1 MSSADLIRA
10 AIIFDVEALRADPH
24 GRAFVSVLS
33 LEPQALSGREEE
45 LAEGALSVASAG
57 LAAELQGDRVRAL
70 SLYRS
75 LSRRRGASGLLGA
88 LFIAWL
94 PEASDADFDA
104 VVRKLPAADL
114 DLQAWVHCK
123 LMTWAIDHGWRERAA
138 RHFDLAI
145 EIAQGD
151 LAEALRR
158 SAGWF
163 DRRVAVTWGHS
174 FTDPL
179 VLCESATSRERTAAD
194 EHVKR
199 AFEESIRHPWT
210 RVIRFGG
217 DVAGLRSVEAADL
230 HASWAG
236 ALWLLPNVRQQ
247 YARIALPQQ
256 SEPEEVSRA
265 IGSWIRGGGKDIA
278 RVVDA
283 FEDRLTS
290 ETIQDLLIGQL
301 HEGRNAKQ
309 RPDWVALC
317 HALWDQLPNDLC
329 LTLVDSFEPFDLSTP
344 HDERAEEY
352 ALFASLVMRTHQEWA
367 SRAATFDD
375 AHLATVF
382 RFLHPTLVKFVP
394 SQILERSLN
403 AFLQTLPSISDDWAD
418 SGFDT
423 MAMVWQRLPQP
434 KSELGRWLA
443 ELLPQSLAPSV
454 AINVPGLVSRD
465 KLRQA
470 RDSAIEQLDT
480 DLDNAKKGT
489 FGLWGMA
496 PAPLLARAVIALGSS
511 TKRATATLVRT
522 ATATECSSEQRY
534 YALRALIALAEA
546 GIPAAAPR
554 DTTALITTSATPGR
568 YSLDTSADGRLE
580 DVCRLA
586 LRVRLSSRPDRS
598 AEILAATR
606 DPDARVREVALQSAT
621 WMFGTR
627 RKRSAA
633 IETAVFGALYD
644 PQPRIQAIAAEAV
657 TRYGLEPEALQRVA
671 MQRIE
676 ATFMTS
682 QRDVR
687 AAIARGLTTSGRYDG
702 MYGRLRKL
710 TRQDRSFVVRYTESQ
725 NGD

>member
-33 LEPQALSGREEE
+33 LEPQALAGREEE
-45 LAEGALSVASAG
+45 LAEGALLVASAG
-57 LAAELQGDRVRAL
+57 LAAELQGDRAGAL

-94 PEASDADFDA
+94 PEASEADFDA

-138 RHFDLAI
+138 RHFDVAI

-174 FTDPL
+174 FSDPL
-179 VLCESATSRERTAAD
+179 VLCESATNRGRTAAD
-194 EHVKR
+194 EYVKR

-210 RVIRFGG
+210 RIIRFGG
-217 DVAGLRSVEAADL
+217 DVAGLRSVVAADL

-236 ALWLLPNVRQQ
+236 ALWLLPDVRQQ

-265 IGSWIRGGGKDIA
+265 VGSWIRGGGKDIA

-301 HEGRNAKQ
+301 HEGRSAKQ

-329 LTLVDSFEPFDLSTP
+329 LTLVDSFEPFDLSTS

-375 AHLATVF
+375 EHLATVF
-382 RFLHPTLVKFVP
+382 RFLHPSLVKFVP
-394 SQILERSLN
+394 SQIL
-403 AFLQTLPSISDDWAD
+403 
-418 SGFDT
+418 
-423 MAMVWQRLPQP
+423 
-434 KSELGRWLA
+434 
-443 ELLPQSLAPSV
+443 
-454 AINVPGLVSRD
+454 
-465 KLRQA
+465 
-470 RDSAIEQLDT
+470 
-480 DLDNAKKGT
+480 
-489 FGLWGMA
+489 
-496 PAPLLARAVIALGSS
+496 
-511 TKRATATLVRT
+511 
-522 ATATECSSEQRY
+522 
-534 YALRALIALAEA
+534 
-546 GIPAAAPR
+546 
-554 DTTALITTSATPGR
+554 
-568 YSLDTSADGRLE
+568 
-580 DVCRLA
+580 
-586 LRVRLSSRPDRS
+586 
-598 AEILAATR
+598 
-606 DPDARVREVALQSAT
+606 
-621 WMFGTR
+621 
-627 RKRSAA
+627 
-633 IETAVFGALYD
+633 
-644 PQPRIQAIAAEAV
+644 
-657 TRYGLEPEALQRVA
+657 
-671 MQRIE
+671 
-676 ATFMTS
+676 
-682 QRDVR
+682 
-687 AAIARGLTTSGRYDG
+687 
-702 MYGRLRKL
+702 
-710 TRQDRSFVVRYTESQ
+710 
-725 NGD
+725 